1 MIQDLLRDQ
10 LGYAGVVISDDL
22 GVAEA
27 VATVPVAIRGTR
39 FLKAGGDLVINVSP
53 ATTQTMIADT
63 RTAAQRDSSFA
74 AQLDVK
80 VVRVLRLKARLGLVA
95 CRAE

>member
-1 MIQDLLRDQ
+1 
-10 LGYAGVVISDDL
+10 
-22 GVAEA
+22 
-27 VATVPVAIRGTR
+27 
-39 FLKAGGDLVINVSP
+39 
-53 ATTQTMIADT
+53 MIADT